1 MEGSIDPATS
11 TLLSLENNAT
21 CFDEFDCNVADESL
35 SWDHKHLNFNNQC
48 LIKDNHGSEHFWDF
62 SVLSDETVMDLV
74 GRESEH
80 LPHVGYLKRL
90 LSGDLDLS
98 VRNEALDWIWK
109 AHAYYG
115 FGPCSLCLSVNYL
128 DRFLSVYELPRGK
141 SWSIQLLAV
150 ACLSIA
156 AKMEEIKVP
165 PFVDLQVG
173 EPKFVFEA
181 KTIQRMELLVLSTLR
196 WQMQASTPFSFLDYF
211 LRKINCDQ
219 VIVKSS
225 IMRSVGPILNIIKCI
240 NFLEFRPSEIA
251 AAVAISVSREIQA
264 EEIDKALQMQAEE
277 TAAACF
283 FIVGKER
290 ILKGLELI
298 KDLSLMQDSA
308 NLGNNLAS
316 FVPQSPIGVL
326 DAACL
331 SSISDE
337 LTVGSYRDSSLDTP
351 NSKRRK
357 SD

>member
-11 TLLSLENNAT
+11 SLLCLENNDM
-21 CFDEFDCNVADESL
+21 CFDDFDCNVADESPSL
-35 SWDHKHLNFNNQC
+35 DHKNLNFNNQY
-48 LIKDNHGSEHFWDF
+48 LIKDNHHGSEHLLDF
-62 SVLSDETVMDLV
+62 SVQSDETVLGLV
-74 GRESEH
+74 GREKEN
-80 LPHVGYLKRL
+80 LPQDGYLKRL

-98 VRNEALDWIWK
+98 VRKEALDWIWK
-109 AHAYYG
+109 AHAYFD

-141 SWSIQLLAV
+141 SWSMQLLAV

-165 PFVDLQVG
+165 PCVDLQ
-173 EPKFVFEA
+173 FAFEA
-181 KTIQRMELLVLSTLR
+181 KDIQRMELLVLSTLR
-196 WQMQASTPFSFLDYF
+196 WKMQASTPFSFLDYF
-211 LRKINCDQ
+211 LRKITCDQ

-225 IMRSVGPILNIIKCI
+225 ILRSVGPILNIIKCI

-251 AAVAISVSREIQA
+251 AAVAISVSREMQA
-264 EEIDKALQMQAEE
+264 EEIDKTL
-277 TAAACF
+277 TCF

-290 ILKGLELI
+290 ILKCLELI
-298 KDLSLMQDSA
+298 KDLSLIQDSA
-308 NLGNNLAS
+308 NLGTNLAS

-337 LTVGSYRDSSLDTP
+337 LTVGSYTDSSLNTP
-351 NSKRRK
+351 NSKRRRK